1 MAGAARARLV
11 VSCDV
16 LDQVDGDAEIVETE
30 SELVVVVADKY
41 SVAVII
47 VAVGKY
53 FGFQEE
59 LQGGFD
65 LLVFVTLA
73 FVGKVTA
80 APEL

>member
-30 SELVVVVADKY
+30 SELVVVADKY

>member
-1 MAGAARARLV
+1 M
-11 VSCDV
+11 
-16 LDQVDGDAEIVETE
+16 
-30 SELVVVVADKY
+30 
-41 SVAVII
+41 II

-65 LLVFVTLA
+65 LLVFVTLS